1 MKLTLYFLA
10 LILNIILEAKSYKK
24 LSNKKF
30 RIKKIKKTLKLG
42 EETTTDGAKADDSK
56 KEDPKKALSPDE
68 IKKLIFEG
76 LSHGI

>member
-24 LSNKKF
+24 ISNRKF
-30 RIKKIKKTLKLG
+30 RIKKIKKTLI
-42 EETTTDGAKADDSK
+42 EEEGTKTDDSK
-56 KEDPKKALSPDE
+56 KEDSKKELSHDE
-68 IKKLIFEG
+68 IKKIIFEG

>member
-24 LSNKKF
+24 LSNRKF
-30 RIKKIKKTLKLG
+30 RIKKIKKTLIEG
-42 EETTTDGAKADDSK
+42 EETKTGDVKTDAKP
-56 KEDPKKALSPDE
+56 EDPKKALSHDE

>member
-24 LSNKKF
+24 LSNRKF
-30 RIKKIKKTLKLG
+30 RIKKIKKTFVEG
-42 EETTTDGAKADDSK
+42 EETKTDGAKPDDAK
-56 KEDPKKALSPDE
+56 PENPKKALSPDE